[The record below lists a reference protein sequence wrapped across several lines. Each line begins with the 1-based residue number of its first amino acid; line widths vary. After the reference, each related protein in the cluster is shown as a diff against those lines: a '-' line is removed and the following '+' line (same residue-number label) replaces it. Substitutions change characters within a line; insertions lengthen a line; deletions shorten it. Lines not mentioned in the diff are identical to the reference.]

1 MTAQTFREIVLRAT
15 EGLSDAALEEIASYV
30 LLVRKR
36 ELQPRSLSEEIEN
49 ELLRLELKK
58 LSRQE
63 EAHLEEEFDDY
74 ERRYPA
80 E

>member
-1 MTAQTFREIVLRAT
+1 MTLQALQEIVLHAA

-36 ELQPRSLSEEIEN
+36 ELQPGSLSEEIET

-58 LSRQE
+58 ISRQE
-63 EAHLEEEFDDY
+63 EAHLEEEFVEY